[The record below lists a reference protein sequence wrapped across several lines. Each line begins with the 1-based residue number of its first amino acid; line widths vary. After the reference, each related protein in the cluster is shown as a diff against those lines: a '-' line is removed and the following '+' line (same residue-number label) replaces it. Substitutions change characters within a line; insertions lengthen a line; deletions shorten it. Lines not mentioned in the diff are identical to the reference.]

1 MEGAKVSLDS
11 PVLDRVPAP
20 LPWPLSYPALW
31 NRVLSVAVLFGLW
44 AFCSWLLSPLILP
57 SPWFTFHTLWEDV
70 QQGDIFYHLGATLWR
85 IFWSFASAMLLGVAL
100 GLAMG
105 LSKRVETW
113 FDTWLVLAL
122 NTPALI
128 YIFLAYLALG
138 LNEWAAILAVAANK
152 IPVIIVTVQEG
163 VKAIN
168 VDLVDMARVY
178 RTSQRR
184 ILFKVILPQVLPY
197 IMAAARASLSL
208 VWKIVLVVEFL
219 GRSNGMGFQLHLF
232 FQLFDM
238 AHVLSYTLVFVGVM
252 LLIEFLIVKKVEQAL
267 FRWRR

>member
-1 MEGAKVSLDS
+1 
-11 PVLDRVPAP
+11 
-20 LPWPLSYPALW
+20 
-31 NRVLSVAVLFGLW
+31 
-44 AFCSWLLSPLILP
+44 
-57 SPWFTFHTLWEDV
+57 
-70 QQGDIFYHLGATLWR
+70 
-85 IFWSFASAMLLGVAL
+85 MLLGVAL

-152 IPVIIVTVQEG
+152 IPVITVTVQEG

-184 ILFKVILPQVLPY
+184 ILFKVILPQVFPY